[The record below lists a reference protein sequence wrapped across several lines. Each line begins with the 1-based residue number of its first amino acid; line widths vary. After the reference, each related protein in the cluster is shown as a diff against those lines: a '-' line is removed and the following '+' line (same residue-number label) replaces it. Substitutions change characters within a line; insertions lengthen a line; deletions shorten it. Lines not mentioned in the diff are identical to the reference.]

1 MYSKW
6 NSETSYPPSAPQMH
20 TGQSSQADE
29 PKAEKSRRSNGIAD
43 QAHGKQQSVIAAFD

>member
-20 TGQSSQADE
+20 TGQSSQQMNE
-29 PKAEKSRRSNGIAD
+29 KAEKSRRSNGIAH
-43 QAHGKQQSVIAAFD
+43 QAHGKQQSAAAFD